1 MQVLYAQADG
11 SKLVYEREDNE
22 IVYGYVIRP
31 DGKQYPTK
39 PVESILARG
48 YWETSE
54 EVTKHGEHD
63 QKTHGSWA
71 TGSSL
76 PEGIGYT
83 ESEVV
88 YHDYYGS
95 TPEQG
100 PYVEDY
106 TMNAYG
112 PINTYLRTNK
122 WEENNE
128 SGIQKSDVAEYRSAL
143 DGAISRTE
151 APRDMLLYRGTSGVD
166 KFDTLKEGDV
176 FTDKGYVST
185 TTKPDQLWSFM
196 STATGGR
203 YDSRPVEKGYVLQ
216 INVPEGSKV
225 LSVNKYFKGVSAQ
238 YGPTEAIREENEHI
252 LPRGTK
258 FRVDSIGSV
267 EVREGMKDKLI
278 KVTVVNDGQ

>member
-1 MQVLYAQADG
+1 MSKFKTVL
-11 SKLVYEREDNE
+11 EDIE
-22 IVYGYVIRP
+22 IIEGV
-31 DGKQYPTK
+31 K
-39 PVESILARG
+39 
-48 YWETSE
+48 
-54 EVTKHGEHD
+54 KHQEHD
-63 QKTHGSWA
+63 QSTHGSWA
-71 TGSSL
+71 DASSL
-76 PEGIGYT
+76 PEGTGYKD
-83 ESEVV
+83 SDVV
-88 YHDYYGS
+88 FHAEYGS
-95 TPEQG
+95 TSDAG

-112 PINTYLRTNK
+112 PINNYLRTGK
-122 WEENNE
+122 WEEDND
-128 SGIQKSDVAEYRSAL
+128 SGIKKSEIAEYRTAM
-143 DGAISRTE
+143 DHVIGRTE
-151 APRDMLLYRGTSGVD
+151 TPRDFVLYRGTSGVD

-185 TTKPDQLWSFM
+185 TTKPDQLWGFM

-216 INVPEGSKV
+216 INVPKGSNV
-225 LSVNKYFKGVSAQ
+225 LSVNRYFKGISEA
-238 YGPTEAIREENEHI
+238 YGPAEGIREENEHI

>member
-1 MQVLYAQADG
+1 MEIEELGFETICDIFPLLEPEPYEGAVL
-11 SKLVYEREDNE
+11 
-22 IVYGYVIRP
+22 
-31 DGKQYPTK
+31 
-39 PVESILARG
+39 
-48 YWETSE
+48 
-54 EVTKHGEHD
+54 KHQEHD
-63 QKTHGSWA
+63 QSTHGNWA
-71 TGSSL
+71 TGSEAL

-88 YHDYYGS
+88 FHDYYGS

-122 WEENNE
+122 WEEDNE
-128 SGIQKSDVAEYRSAL
+128 SGIQKSEVPEYRRAL
-143 DGAISRTE
+143 DNAISRTE

-196 STATGGR
+196 STARGDKF
-203 YDSRPVEKGYVLQ
+203 DSRPVEKGVVLQ
-216 INVPEGSKV
+216 ISVPRGNNV
-225 LSVNKYFKGVSAQ
+225 LSVNKYFKDVSAT
-238 YGPTEAIREENEHI
+238 YGPTEGIREESEHI

-258 FRVDSIGSV
+258 FRVDSIGFV
-267 EVREGMKDKLI
+267 DVRGGMKDKLI
-278 KVTVVNDGQ
+278 KVTVVNDG

>member
-1 MQVLYAQADG
+1 LDKDFEYTIIDPINPAFIPA
-11 SKLVYEREDNE
+11 
-22 IVYGYVIRP
+22 IRP
-31 DGKQYPTK
+31 DD
-39 PVESILARG
+39 VA
-48 YWETSE
+48 
-54 EVTKHGEHD
+54 KHQEHD
-63 QKTHGSWA
+63 QSSHGNWA
-71 TGSSL
+71 TGDSL

-122 WEENNE
+122 WEEDNE
-128 SGIQKSDVAEYRSAL
+128 SGIQKSELPEYRRAL
-143 DGAISRTE
+143 DNAINRTE

-185 TTKPDQLWSFM
+185 TTKPDQLWDFM

-216 INVPEGSKV
+216 VTVPKGSKV
-225 LSVNKYFKGVSAQ
+225 LSVNKYFKDVSEA
-238 YGPTEAIREENEHI
+238 YGPTALIREENEHI

-267 EVREGMKDKLI
+267 EVREGIKDKLI
-278 KVTVVNDGQ
+278 KVTVVNDG